1 MVTLVLGATGGTGNQ
16 LVRQLICQGQS
27 VRAIVRSTDKL
38 LGSLHGVKYEDNLV
52 VFEGSVLGMTDEEMQ
67 KLVGG
72 CDVIV
77 SCLGHN
83 MTFRGVYG
91 KPRRLVRDSIK
102 RVHETLQ
109 SLQSPAS
116 SSSSQSSLSSS
127 SSSSSSASAPLST
140 PTKMILMG
148 TKGVANPDGSEDVR
162 PLDERIA
169 LSMLRILLPPHKDN
183 EETVHYVSNTIGQS
197 SNVEW
202 VVVRPDELIHG
213 DDVSEFKIFDK
224 PYGPLFGGG
233 QTSRSNVAAFMTDL
247 ILDETVWNK
256 WKYQMPMPQNVPL
269 N

>member
-1 MVTLVLGATGGTGNQ
+1 MVVTLVLGATGGTGNQ
-16 LVRQLICQGQS
+16 LVRQLLCEGQR
-27 VRAIVRSTDKL
+27 VRAVVRSTERL
-38 LGSLHGVKYEDNLV
+38 LESLEGLKYEDNLV
-52 VFEGSVLGMTDEEMQ
+52 VFEGSVLDMKEEELQ
-67 KLVGG
+67 KLVDGSN
-72 CDVIV
+72 VVV

-109 SLQSPAS
+109 SLQS
-116 SSSSQSSLSSS
+116 SSSQSSSSPS
-127 SSSSSSASAPLST
+127 

-183 EETVHYVSNTIGQS
+183 EETVQYVSNSIGQS

-202 VVVRPDELIHG
+202 VVVRPDELIHD

-224 PYGPLFGGG
+224 TYGPLFGGG

-247 ILDETVWNK
+247 ILDDAVWDK